1 MKLELKAKMLEKNVE
16 QKGEFMMKNE
26 LYVEFS
32 KKDELEVYGGKSI
45 WTLAGEVCHKAWN
58 EIKSWF

>member
-1 MKLELKAKMLEKNVE
+1 
-16 QKGEFMMKNE
+16 MKNE
-26 LYVEFS
+26 LYVELS
-32 KKDELEVYGGKSI
+32 KKDELVEVYGGKSI